1 MDYSLLN
8 FYRHR
13 QLIIRLRLGY
23 SDLCKHKFRDNFQDA
38 LNLTLSC
45 EENIGTTTSK
55 QKEKQTTYL
64 AIKPKQLH
72 DKNTRFECHKDFL
85 LQGIIEKLIYKELEL
100 MLEPTIGN
108 QNQEFLDNW
117 HPKLK
122 QFSLSL
128 MEDILQFCK
137 KKPH

>member
-1 MDYSLLN
+1 MTKTLDLN
-8 FYRHR
+8 V
-13 QLIIRLRLGY
+13 
-23 SDLCKHKFRDNFQDA
+23 
-38 LNLTLSC
+38 
-45 EENIGTTTSK
+45 
-55 QKEKQTTYL
+55 
-64 AIKPKQLH
+64 IKI
-72 DKNTRFECHKDFL
+72 FL

-117 HPKLK
+117 HSKLK

-137 KKPH
+137 KKTH